1 MSASVARAASER
13 LLLDTHVFLWW
24 QQASRMLPPDVARRI
39 AEADRVYVSIAT
51 AWELAIKV
59 ASGKLRSGES
69 FVEAMEVNRFGLLP
83 ITLDHVDAVA
93 ALPVPTR
100 HRDPFDRMLI
110 AQAVYEGLTVVTHDS
125 AFGEY
130 PVPVL
135 WA

>member
-1 MSASVARAASER
+1 MSTDAFGTARDR

-24 QQASRMLPPDVARRI
+24 QQASGMLAPDVARRI
-39 AEADRVYVSIAT
+39 AEADRVYVSLAT

-59 ASGKLRSGES
+59 MSGKLQSRES
-69 FVEAMEVNRFGLLP
+69 FAEAMDVNQFGLLP
-83 ITLDHVDAVA
+83 ITLEHVDAVL
-93 ALPVPTR
+93 ALPSPPR

-110 AQAVYEGLTVVTHDS
+110 AQAIHEGFTLVTHDT
-125 AFGEY
+125 AFRDY